1 MDHVSYTELRR
12 NLARHMDEVSASK
25 APLLVTRQGGKSVVV
40 LAEDEYEALRETLH
54 LLSSPANAARLMRG
68 LAEADAGQVSERP
81 WDDPSERPA

>member
-12 NLARHMDEVSASK
+12 NLARCMDEVSASK

-40 LAEDEYEALRETLH
+40 LAEDEYEAMRETLN

-68 LAEADAGQVSERP
+68 MAEAEAGRVSEHP
-81 WDDPSERPA
+81 WQEPPDRAK

>member
-40 LAEDEYEALRETLH
+40 LAEDEYEALRETVH
-54 LLSSPANAARLMRG
+54 LLSSPANAARLTRG
-68 LAEADAGQVSERP
+68 LAEAEAGQVSERP
-81 WDDPSERPA
+81 WRDPSGRPA